1 MATNQAPA
9 VPWTRSHLL
18 SAMHLYTQ
26 LPFGTLHKTNPR
38 IVELANWQGRTSSS
52 LAMKLTN
59 LSSLDPVI
67 KARGLKGLS
76 GVSAQDK
83 AVWTEFHSNWDAMS
97 SLAEKEYRQYAEQ
110 NGVRVADDLPP
121 ELLEVTE
128 GRTRSATVQ
137 VRVNQW
143 KFRKAIL
150 TNYNSQCCISGLA
163 NPSLLNASHILR
175 WSDDH
180 ANRMNPQ
187 NGLCLSA
194 LHDRAYETGLLTV
207 LPDFRVRISETILQ
221 APVSPFVRQAL
232 VRFHNKK
239 IQMPTRWGPNPVF
252 LEAHAKR
259 FKFIAGE

>member
-1 MATNQAPA
+1 MATNRAPD

-26 LPFGTLHKTNPR
+26 LPFGKLHKTNPR
-38 IVELANWQGRTSSS
+38 IVELAKWQGRTNNS

-76 GVSAQDK
+76 GASAKDEAFWK
-83 AVWTEFHSNWDAMS
+83 EFHSNWDAMS
-97 SLAEKEYRQYAEQ
+97 SLAEQEYGRYAEQ
-110 NGVRVADDLPP
+110 NGAHVTDDLPQ
-121 ELLEVTE
+121 ELLEVAE

-150 TNYNSQCCISGLA
+150 ANYNSKCCISGLA
-163 NPSLLNASHILR
+163 NSNLLNASHILR

-194 LHDRAYETGLLTV
+194 LHDRAYEAGLLTV
-207 LPDFRVRISETILQ
+207 LPDFRVRISETLLQ
-221 APVSPFVRQAL
+221 GPVSPFVRQAL

-239 IQMPTRWGPNPVF
+239 IRMPTRWGPNPSF
-252 LEAHAKR
+252 LEAHARR
-259 FKFIAGE
+259 FKFIAA